1 MSTEL
6 TLLAWCLVLAVVQ
19 VLMPSILRIQ
29 ETGPE
34 YNASPRDVPSPKHE
48 GVITGRLRR
57 AQANLFETLPLF
69 GLALLIA
76 HAGGKE
82 GDLTLYGA
90 WLTMHRNLNYG
101 HHHDSNKP
109 CRISPIAR
117 GDARIRRRHQLRLL
131 KASRLALRALQTG
144 AA

>member
-34 YNASPRDVPSPKHE
+34 YNASPRDVPSPKPE
-48 GVITGRLRR
+48 GVVTGRLRR

-90 WLTMHRNLNYG
+90 WLYLV
-101 HHHDSNKP
+101 S
-109 CRISPIAR
+109 RIVYVPLYATGIPYIRTLVWFASLGGLGMVLYAILSPY
-117 GDARIRRRHQLRLL
+117 
-131 KASRLALRALQTG
+131 
-144 AA
+144 